1 VKKATQRTWGGRFW
15 AGPAEAVKAFTES
28 VSFDWRLYKHDIAG
42 SIAHAKGLAKIGILT
57 KAEAAK
63 IERALRVIER
73 EIESGKFHWSV
84 DCEDVHMNIEAALVR
99 KVGAAGKKLHT
110 ARSRNDQ
117 VATDIRLWL
126 REEVVGVL
134 QAVRGLQKS
143 LVALAENN
151 IDVVMPGYTHLQRA
165 QPVLFGHAMLAYAE
179 MFERDHGRFAWSL
192 LSLFRCPLGSGALAG
207 TTLKLDRAYVAR
219 LLGLALVTENSMDA
233 VSDRDFV
240 VAFLSNAA
248 ICGMHLSRLA
258 EDVIL
263 WSTAEFGFITIGD
276 AYTTGSSL
284 MPQKKNPDV
293 AELVRG
299 KTGRLYGNLVAMLT
313 TMKGLPLTY
322 NRDMQE
328 DKEPLFDSADTLLA
342 SLGVMAD
349 MLRHTKVNR
358 SRCEAAAGDPMLLAT
373 DLVDF
378 LVKKRMPF
386 REAHHAVGALVA
398 ESEMTK
404 IPLSKLAERKYGAA
418 AGKVFDV
425 RRALDA
431 RTIIGAPSPKNVKAQ
446 IARWKKLLK

>member
-1 VKKATQRTWGGRFW
+1 MRSAQRTWGGRFS

-42 SIAHAKGLAKIGILT
+42 SMAHAKGLAKVGLLT
-57 KAEAAK
+57 KAEAGR
-63 IERALRVIER
+63 IERGLRAIER
-73 EIESGKFHWSV
+73 EIATGKFRWDR
-84 DCEDVHMNIEAALVR
+84 DCEDVHMNIETALIR
-99 KVGAAGKKLHT
+99 KIGAAGMKLHT

-126 REEVVGVL
+126 REEVVRVL
-134 QAVRGLQKS
+134 QAIRGLLES
-143 LVALAENN
+143 LVALAESNVN
-151 IDVVMPGYTHLQRA
+151 VVMPGYTHLQRA

-179 MFERDHGRFAWSL
+179 MMERDHGRFAWSL

-207 TTLKLDRAYVAR
+207 TTLKLDRAYVGCQ
-219 LLGLALVTENSMDA
+219 LGHALVTENSMDA

-240 VAFLSNAA
+240 VAFLGNAA

-258 EDVIL
+258 EDLIL

-299 KTGRLYGNLVAMLT
+299 RTGRLYGNLVAVLTML
-313 TMKGLPLTY
+313 KGLPMTY

-328 DKEPLFDSADTLLA
+328 DKQPLFSSADTLLA
-342 SLGVMAD
+342 SLRVMAD
-349 MLRHTKVNR
+349 MMRHTKVNR
-358 SRCEAAAGDPMLLAT
+358 ARCEAAASDPMLLAT

-378 LVKKRMPF
+378 LVKKGAAF
-386 REAHHAVGALVA
+386 RQAHQAVGKLVA
-398 ESEMTK
+398 ESENTK
-404 IPLSKLAERKYGAA
+404 IPLPNLAVKQYGAA

-431 RTIIGAPSPKNVKAQ
+431 RTAVGSPSPKNVQAQ

>member
-1 VKKATQRTWGGRFW
+1 MRSAQRTWGGRFS

-42 SIAHAKGLAKIGILT
+42 SMAHAKGLAKVGLLT
-57 KAEAAK
+57 KAEAGR
-63 IERALRVIER
+63 IERGLRAIER
-73 EIESGKFHWSV
+73 EIATVKFRWDR
-84 DCEDVHMNIEAALVR
+84 DCEDVHMNIETALIR
-99 KVGAAGKKLHT
+99 KIGAAGMKLHT

-126 REEVVGVL
+126 REEVVRVL
-134 QAVRGLQKS
+134 QAIRGLQES
-143 LVALAENN
+143 LVALAESNVN
-151 IDVVMPGYTHLQRA
+151 VVMPGYTHLQRA

-179 MFERDHGRFAWSL
+179 MMERDHGRFAWSL

-207 TTLKLDRAYVAR
+207 TTLKLDRAYVGCQ
-219 LLGLALVTENSMDA
+219 LGHALVTENSMDA

-240 VAFLSNAA
+240 VAFLGNAA

-258 EDVIL
+258 EDLIL

-299 KTGRLYGNLVAMLT
+299 RTGRLYGNLVAVLTML
-313 TMKGLPLTY
+313 KGLPMTY

-328 DKEPLFDSADTLLA
+328 DKQPLFSSADTLLA
-342 SLGVMAD
+342 SLRVMAD
-349 MLRHTKVNR
+349 MMRHTKVNR
-358 SRCEAAAGDPMLLAT
+358 ARCEAAASDPMLLAT

-378 LVKKRMPF
+378 LVKKGAAF
-386 REAHHAVGALVA
+386 RQAHQAVGKLVA
-398 ESEMTK
+398 ESENTK
-404 IPLSKLAERKYGAA
+404 IPLPNLAVKQYGAA

-431 RTIIGAPSPKNVKAQ
+431 RTAVGSPSPKNVQAQ